1 MKKRYT
7 KAPLP
12 FQGQKRRWV
21 NELEDLAK
29 SLPSGSVVVDLFGG
43 SGLCAHVVKN
53 VRPDLRVIWNDYDD
67 YQSRL
72 NQIGDTN
79 AVADELRDVLASF
92 PRKAKIPVGTD
103 EYNRVLEILR
113 SAKSEGL
120 DMETIVS
127 WVTFSAN
134 NNTEVN
140 ENTALYNNIT
150 TGTYNADEYLLG
162 VERVSASYED
172 VLRDVPSDA
181 VLVVDPPYLSTDMS
195 RYGQRGDGVY
205 WGLVD
210 HLRLLS
216 KVSRYRYVY
225 FHSSKSEVVAL
236 DAELF
241 TLFGVSYLGEHRTI
255 GKDVTTGSNTHGYT
269 DYLTTNIGVSLGE

>member
-1 MKKRYT
+1 MRYT

-21 NELEDLAK
+21 SELEELAK

-53 VRPDLRVIWNDYDD
+53 VRPDLRVIWNDYDN
-67 YQSRL
+67 YQDRL
-72 NQIGDTN
+72 NQIGDIN
-79 AVADELRDVLASF
+79 DVADNLRDVLARV
-92 PRKAKIPVGTD
+92 PHKAKIPVGTD

-127 WVTFSAN
+127 WVTFSTN
-134 NNTEVN
+134 NKTEVN

-150 TGTYNADEYLLG
+150 TCTYNADGYLLG
-162 VERVSASYED
+162 VERVSASHED

-181 VLVVDPPYLSTDMS
+181 VLVVDPPYLSTDVS
-195 RYGQRGDGVY
+195 RYGQRGEGIY
-205 WGLVD
+205 WGLVE

-216 KVSRYRYVY
+216 KIRQHRYVY
-225 FHSSKSEVVAL
+225 FHSSKSEVAAL
-236 DAELF
+236 DAELSAH
-241 TLFGVSYLGEHRTI
+241 FGVSYLGEHRTI
-255 GKDVTTGSNTHGYT
+255 GKAVMTGSNTHGYT

>member
-21 NELEDLAK
+21 NELEELAK
-29 SLPSGSVVVDLFGG
+29 YLPIGSVVVDLFGG
-43 SGLCAHVVKN
+43 SGLCAHVVKS

-113 SAKSEGL
+113 RAKSEGL

-140 ENTALYNNIT
+140 EKIALYNNIT

-241 TLFGVSYLGEHRTI
+241 NLFGVSYLGEHRTI

>member
-1 MKKRYT
+1 MEMRYT

-21 NELEDLAK
+21 SKLEELAK

-43 SGLCAHVVKN
+43 SGLCAHVVKS

-72 NQIGDTN
+72 NQIDDVN
-79 AVADELRDVLASF
+79 AVADELREILVHI
-92 PRKAKIPVGTD
+92 PRNAKIPVGTD
-103 EYNRVLEILR
+103 EHNRVLEILR
-113 SAKSEGL
+113 RAKSQGL
-120 DMETIVS
+120 DMGTIVS

-134 NNTEVN
+134 NKTDVCES
-140 ENTALYNNIT
+140 APLYNKLVMDR
-150 TGTYNADEYLLG
+150 YSADGYLCG
-162 VERVSASYED
+162 VERVSASFEE
-172 VLRDVPSDA
+172 VLRELPNEA
-181 VLVVDPPYLSTDMS
+181 VLIVDPPYLSTDAS
-195 RYGQRGDGVY
+195 RYGRRGDGVY
-205 WGLVD
+205 WGIVE

-216 KVSRYRYVY
+216 KIGQHRYIY
-225 FHSSKSEVVAL
+225 FHSSKSEVFAL

-241 TLFGVSYLGEHRTI
+241 NLFGVSYLGEHRTI
-255 GKDVTTGSNTHGYT
+255 GMDATMGGNTHGYT

>member
-1 MKKRYT
+1 MRYT

-21 NELEDLAK
+21 NELEEIAK

-43 SGLCAHVVKN
+43 SGLCAHVVKSA
-53 VRPDLRVIWNDYDD
+53 RPDLRVIWNDYDD

-72 NQIGDTN
+72 NQIGDIN
-79 AVADELRDVLASF
+79 AVADELRDVLARL
-92 PRKAKIPVGTD
+92 PRNAKIPVGTD
-103 EYNRVLEILR
+103 EHNRVLEILR
-113 SAKSEGL
+113 RAKSEVL

-134 NNTEVN
+134 NKTEVSA
-140 ENTALYNNIT
+140 NTALYNNLA
-150 TGTYNADEYLLG
+150 TGTYNADGYLLG

-181 VLVVDPPYLSTDMS
+181 VLVVDPPYLSTDMG
-195 RYGQRGDGVY
+195 RYGQRGEGIY
-205 WGLVD
+205 WGLVE

-216 KVSRYRYVY
+216 KVGQHRYIY
-225 FHSSKSEVVAL
+225 FHSSKSEVAAL
-236 DAELF
+236 DAELSAF
-241 TLFGVSYLGEHRTI
+241 FGVSYLGEHRTI
-255 GKDVTTGSNTHGYT
+255 GKDVTTGSNTNGYT
-269 DYLTTNIGVSLGE
+269 DYLTTNIGVSLSE

>member
-1 MKKRYT
+1 MRYT

-21 NELEDLAK
+21 NELEELAK

-92 PRKAKIPVGTD
+92 PRNAKIPVGTD

-134 NNTEVN
+134 NKTEVN

-150 TGTYNADEYLLG
+150 TGTYNADEYLFG
-162 VERVSASYED
+162 VERVSASHED

-241 TLFGVSYLGEHRTI
+241 NLFGVSYLGEHRTI

-269 DYLTTNIGVSLGE
+269 YYLTTNIGVSLGE

>member
-21 NELEDLAK
+21 TELEELAK
-29 SLPSGSVVVDLFGG
+29 YLPSGSVVVDLFGG
-43 SGLCAHVVKN
+43 SGLCAHVVKS

-72 NQIGDTN
+72 NQIGDIN
-79 AVADELRDVLASF
+79 AVADELRDVLARF
-92 PRKAKIPVGTD
+92 TRNEKIPAGTD
-103 EYNRVLEILR
+103 EHKRVLEILR
-113 SAKSEGL
+113 GAKAKGL
-120 DMETIVS
+120 DMGTIVG

-134 NNTEVN
+134 NKTDVSESS
-140 ENTALYNNIT
+140 ALYNNLRT
-150 TGTYNADEYLLG
+150 DRYSAEGYLFG
-162 VERVSASYED
+162 VERVSGSFEE
-172 VLRDVPSDA
+172 VLRGLPSEA
-181 VLVVDPPYLSTDMS
+181 VLIVDPPYLSTDAS
-195 RYGQRGDGVY
+195 RYGQRGEGVY
-205 WGLVD
+205 WGLVE

-216 KVSRYRYVY
+216 KVGQHRYIY
-225 FHSSKSEVVAL
+225 FHSSKSEVAAL
-236 DAELF
+236 DAELSAH
-241 TLFGVSYLGEHRTI
+241 FGVYYLGEHRTI

>member
-1 MKKRYT
+1 MRYT

-21 NELEDLAK
+21 NELEEIAK

-43 SGLCAHVVKN
+43 SGLCAHVVKSA
-53 VRPDLRVIWNDYDD
+53 RPDLRVIWNDYDD

-72 NQIGDTN
+72 NQIGDIN
-79 AVADELRDVLASF
+79 AVADELRDVLARL
-92 PRKAKIPVGTD
+92 PRNAKIPVGTD
-103 EYNRVLEILR
+103 EHNRVLEILR
-113 SAKSEGL
+113 RAKSEGL

-134 NNTEVN
+134 NKTEVSA
-140 ENTALYNNIT
+140 NTALYNNLA
-150 TGTYNADEYLLG
+150 TGTYNADGYLLG

-181 VLVVDPPYLSTDMS
+181 VLVVDPPYLSTDMG
-195 RYGQRGDGVY
+195 RYGQRGEGIY
-205 WGLVD
+205 WGLVE

-216 KVSRYRYVY
+216 KVGQHRYIY
-225 FHSSKSEVVAL
+225 FHSSKREVAAL
-236 DAELF
+236 DAELSAF
-241 TLFGVSYLGEHRTI
+241 FGVSCLGEHRTI
-255 GKDVTTGSNTHGYT
+255 GKDVTTGSNTNGYT
-269 DYLTTNIGVSLGE
+269 DYLTTNIGVSLSE

>member
-1 MKKRYT
+1 MRYT

-21 NELEDLAK
+21 SELEELAK

-72 NQIGDTN
+72 SQIGDTN
-79 AVADELRDVLASF
+79 AVAGELRDVLARV
-92 PRKAKIPVGTD
+92 PHKAKIPKGTD
-103 EYNRVLEILR
+103 EYNRVLEIIR
-113 SAKSEGL
+113 RAKIEGL

-127 WVTFSAN
+127 WVTFSTN
-134 NNTEVN
+134 NKTEVD
-140 ENTALYNNIT
+140 EPTALYNNMT
-150 TGTYNADEYLLG
+150 MGMYNADGYLLG
-162 VERVSASYED
+162 VERVSVPFED

-195 RYGQRGDGVY
+195 RYGQRCDGVY

-216 KVSRYRYVY
+216 RISRYRYVY
-225 FHSSKSEVVAL
+225 FHSSKSEVAAL
-236 DAELF
+236 DAEL
-241 TLFGVSYLGEHRTI
+241 LAHFGVSYLGEHRTTR
-255 GKDVTTGSNTHGYT
+255 KSVMTGSNTHGYT